1 MQAWS
6 ALTGSRRYEVCPEDR
21 RLAGAPLSNI
31 GVVHL
36 EPASKKR
43 NHQQS
48 QARSRNR
55 GRMTLPL
62 SSNGILGSLISLF
75 RRNVTAYPLALEVP
89 MAVAKITEISSESP
103 KSFEDAINTGIARAE
118 KTLRNLTGAWIK
130 SQKVVITKGKITE
143 YRVLLK
149 VTFVL
154 TD

>member
-1 MQAWS
+1 
-6 ALTGSRRYEVCPEDR
+6 
-21 RLAGAPLSNI
+21 
-31 GVVHL
+31 
-36 EPASKKR
+36 
-43 NHQQS
+43 
-48 QARSRNR
+48 
-55 GRMTLPL
+55 
-62 SSNGILGSLISLF
+62 
-75 RRNVTAYPLALEVP
+75 

-118 KTLRNLTGAWIK
+118 KTLRNLTGTWIK